1 MMFSVCK
8 RRRKGGKNGGQRGG
22 KRGER
27 GEKKEREGER
37 REGWERRRAGGKKKG
52 REGRREE
59 MGKER
64 GGAESEYLVIGA
76 GVLTLKVPFNHK
88 ITLFLTEGRDS
99 KS

>member
-1 MMFSVCK
+1 MEGSEEE
-8 RRRKGGKNGGQRGG
+8 RGGREERRKKGKA
-22 KRGER
+22 
-27 GEKKEREGER
+27 ER

-76 GVLTLKVPFNHK
+76 GVLALKVPFNHK